1 MRRLPHPGAVCL
13 ALLLPS
19 MARAEPLGD
28 EWGTGEREAEYY
40 KITEIPVPAPHFIE
54 AGCFATLPD
63 GRVAVG
69 TRRGG
74 SSRDSVARGRSA
86 TAFICSTSRAAYR
99 RPGTSPA
106 GRDRARTGQIRHGAF
121 APIWPR
127 ASYRPRIGQSVAG
140 H

>member
-28 EWGTGEREAEYY
+28 EWGTGERTEYY

-69 TRRGG
+69 TRRGDIFLVEG
-74 SSRDSVARGRSA
+74 LSAPHPLPTFQNMPPDWMSCSV
-86 TAFICSTSRAAYR
+86 STGKPGPST
-99 RPGTSPA
+99 RPMPPS
-106 GRDRARTGQIRHGAF
+106 
-121 APIWPR
+121 
-127 ASYRPRIGQSVAG
+127 
-140 H
+140 